1 MDLAILLI
9 RTLVLYF
16 LLMLTLQLLFRRRK
30 TTLADLLVAFMI
42 AQLAVLAVDRP
53 EKPLLAILL
62 PTLLL
67 LVLHQMFKPM
77 FNKKEEPHSLKIP
90 AEDRFKAEGRVPL
103 RPQKADVEMAALE
116 TVAASGP
123 IGPLPLPLILD
134 GRVLD
139 HNLEQLGKTR
149 FWLKNEVQRYGV
161 RKFKEVAYC
170 SMDRYG
176 HMFLDK
182 KKP

>member
-1 MDLAILLI
+1 MDLAILLV

-42 AQLAVLAVDRP
+42 AQFAVLAVDRP

-67 LVLHQMFKPM
+67 LVLHQLFKPVI
-77 FNKKEEPHSLKIP
+77 NKKEESQNLKSP
-90 AEDRFKAEGRVPL
+90 PDNRLKAESRIPL
-103 RPQKADVEMAALE
+103 RAQTADVEMGALE

-161 RKFKEVAYC
+161 RRFKEVAYC

-182 KKP
+182 KKL

>member
-9 RTLVLYF
+9 RTLLLYF

-42 AQLAVLAVDRP
+42 AQFAVLAVDRP
-53 EKPLLAILL
+53 EKPLLALLL

-67 LVLHQMFKPM
+67 LVLHQLFKPV
-77 FNKKEEPHSLKIP
+77 FNKKEETQNLKVP
-90 AEDRFKAEGRVPL
+90 SNDRFTEGRIQL
-103 RPQKADVEMAALE
+103 RPQPADVEMGVLE

-161 RKFKEVAYC
+161 RRFKEVAYC

-182 KKP
+182 KKL

>member
-42 AQLAVLAVDRP
+42 AQFAVLAVDRP
-53 EKPLLAILL
+53 EKPLLALLL

-67 LVLHQMFKPM
+67 LVLHQLFKPV
-77 FNKKEEPHSLKIP
+77 FNKKEETPNPKIP
-90 AEDRFKAEGRVPL
+90 SIQL
-103 RPQKADVEMAALE
+103 RPQKADVEMGLLE
-116 TVAASGP
+116 TVAPSGP

-161 RKFKEVAYC
+161 RRFKEVAYC

-182 KKP
+182 KKL